1 MAKKGYKTEDLLE
14 LSLKAIKKHNLFM
27 LEDVVAFI
35 PCSRAT
41 FYNHELDKIDELK
54 ELINAN
60 RISTKKKLQ
69 NKWFQSDNATLQMGL
84 MKIIASIEERQRL
97 SQSYTDVTTKGESLN
112 YTKEDRDKRIQELL
126 DERNQ
131 NEME

>member
-14 LSLKAIKKHNLFM
+14 LSLKAIKKYKLFFI
-27 LEDVVAFI
+27 EDLVAYLPI
-35 PCSRAT
+35 SSKT
-41 FYNHELDKIDELK
+41 FYNHELHKVQELK
-54 ELINAN
+54 DLVASN
-60 RISTKKKLQ
+60 RIQTKRGLQ
-69 NKWFQSDNATLQMGL
+69 RKWEDSDNATLQMGL
-84 MKIIASIEERQRL
+84 MKMIASIEERQRL